1 MGGVVAVH
9 LGQNLLTTKELA
21 KATSALIATTICG
34 SRLEAYSMNLK
45 GAQKRAYDFVVH
57 FRELCDLYEVDT
69 EFADCCMIVFDADSH
84 KPVATVYD
92 EEFHIET
99 DDMIDH

>member
-1 MGGVVAVH
+1 
-9 LGQNLLTTKELA
+9 
-21 KATSALIATTICG
+21 
-34 SRLEAYSMNLK
+34 MNLK

-57 FRELCDLYEVDT
+57 FRELCDLYEVDL
-69 EFADCCMIVFDADSH
+69 EFADCCMIIFDADSH